1 MKISPKG
8 SLLEM
13 QIAVSNHIIY
23 TDIDIA
29 NNHIRIGIYNP
40 AAKYLFLTKNV
51 CLSIPIETHVFKQ
64 CFKVF
69 QLNRMSE

>member
-23 TDIDIA
+23 TDVDIA
-29 NNHIRIGIYNP
+29 NNHILIGIYNP
-40 AAKYLFLTKNV
+40 TAKYLFLTK
-51 CLSIPIETHVFKQ
+51 IVFKYS
-64 CFKVF
+64 
-69 QLNRMSE
+69 NRNTRF